1 MFEHDGVR
9 HVWAPSTAFILP
21 DAMQPRIGTKAVGLV
36 EYEFTGTE
44 VTVRFVTP
52 TGAQNLDLVDVP
64 GAYGDLRA
72 KMKAA
77 TASAAQSPSGH

>member
-1 MFEHDGVR
+1 
-9 HVWAPSTAFILP
+9 
-21 DAMQPRIGTKAVGLV
+21 VGLV

-44 VTVRFVTP
+44 VAVRFVTP
-52 TGAQNLDLVDVP
+52 TGAQHLDLVDVP

-77 TASAAQSPSGH
+77 TASAAQSPSGN